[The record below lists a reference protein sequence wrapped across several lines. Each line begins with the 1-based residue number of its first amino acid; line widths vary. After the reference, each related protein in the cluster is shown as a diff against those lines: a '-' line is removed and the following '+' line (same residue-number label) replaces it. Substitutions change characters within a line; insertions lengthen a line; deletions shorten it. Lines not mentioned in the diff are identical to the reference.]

1 MGTPRGGSRE
11 GGFAPRRCE
20 PPATQHGSGE
30 KPPRRGRPHAAF
42 PRRRLLALKKPRGAK
57 ILRVEAVGGN
67 GRAAAGSGREAFW
80 ETRGG
85 GGRRGGENPISSTI
99 STESVGRVPGM
110 EGGRR
115 EAPPG
120 LPGEHPR
127 DAPCKAPH
135 PVGPDRA
142 DPGQVWR
149 RARPNG
155 GASAASSSG
164 CAGCWT
170 RRSAGCCGA
179 WPSSTLPSRPPRRKK
194 PRGWPR
200 RSRGSTASSGSWRPG
215 ACPSWNEAR
224 LQLPPELEKSLRSC
238 RRQHAA
244 LEEAL
249 KELRDPGRSK
259 PRPGTGKTLS
269 TEEKAKGTPD
279 PGSAPPQVLADRK
292 SVRWDEEQAKGRE
305 PRRCEEEEEAPG
317 ALGCEGAAPRRCSWE
332 VEEKARIGGL

>member
-1 MGTPRGGSRE
+1 MGERLRAPAAKLFGKHEEEEAAGEEKIQSHLQSLRKVLAEFLEWRAADEKRRQDYLGNIPATRPAKPHTRSGPTARIPGR
-11 GGFAPRRCE
+11 FAPKRKFIRKE
-20 PPATQHGSGE
+20 LKLS
-30 KPPRRGRPHAAF
+30 PRRSLSKALETSEAERRRVGGEFERL
-42 PRRRLLALKKPRGAK
+42 RRLLDEKERGV
-57 ILRVEAVGGN
+57 LRRLAELDAAFEAAQAEKASRLAEEIARLHGLIGQLEA
-67 GRAAAGSGREAFW
+67 GRLPQDTGS
-80 ETRGG
+80 
-85 GGRRGGENPISSTI
+85 SLS
-99 STESVGRVPGM
+99 
-110 EGGRR
+110 
-115 EAPPG
+115 
-120 LPGEHPR
+120 
-127 DAPCKAPH
+127 
-135 PVGPDRA
+135 
-142 DPGQVWR
+142 
-149 RARPNG
+149 
-155 GASAASSSG
+155 
-164 CAGCWT
+164 
-170 RRSAGCCGA
+170 
-179 WPSSTLPSRPPRRKK
+179 
-194 PRGWPR
+194 
-200 RSRGSTASSGSWRPG
+200 
-215 ACPSWNEAR
+215 SWNEAR